1 MDGWLKLHRSITDS
15 SVFDDADVLKMWIWL
30 LCNVAYNEHDIV
42 YYGKIY
48 QIKSGQIITGR
59 KKISQQI
66 KMSESKVYRAL
77 NILKL
82 LGNIN
87 IKSNNKFSIITIVNW
102 AKYQS
107 ETAKINIEITAN
119 QQQNEQQNNSKTDS
133 KLNSKTT
140 AQQQHSNTTKE
151 YIEYKERK
159 EEKKNNVALSGISPV
174 GVSKDGMD
182 IFVHENSGVQYVIK
196 NGDMFD
202 LSGKPLNNAGYP
214 IIDFGLSKHKL

>member
-1 MDGWLKLHRSITDS
+1 MDGWLKLHRSIVDS
-15 SVFDDADVLKMWIWL
+15 SVFDDSDVLKMWIWL
-30 LCNVAYNEHDIV
+30 LCNVAYNDHDVV

-66 KMSESKVYRAL
+66 KMSESQVYRAL

-87 IKSNNKFSIITIVNW
+87 IKPNNKFSLITIVNW

-119 QQQNEQQNNSKTDS
+119 QQQNEQQNNSKI
-133 KLNSKTT
+133 NSRATS
-140 AQQQHSNTTKE
+140 QQQQGNTTKE
-151 YIEYKERK
+151 YKEIK
-159 EEKKNNVALSGISPV
+159 EIKEKKNSVSALPGKEV
-174 GVSKDGMD
+174 FEV
-182 IFVHENSGVQYVIK
+182 
-196 NGDMFD
+196 NG
-202 LSGKPLNNAGYP
+202 AGLP
-214 IIDFGLSKHKL
+214 IIEFYKDRGF